1 MFKPIQYLFFA
12 AVVAIAGLSSLP
24 AVGATPSSGTLST
37 TSVSIIYT
45 DGPFTLSNPTGA
57 TGQAPTCSDPTTS
70 PCSQFALTVSLPS
83 GFVESRTG
91 DTLIAMSLFV
101 PGQDVYSV
109 YLEDAA
115 GNVLA
120 YNTGIGATV
129 ASPITAFQ
137 YKAVNGSTKYKVVVV
152 PTVSAG
158 GNFTATLSLN
168 VPPPKSDVAPG
179 ALPLYRLYSPTT
191 KDHVITVDPN
201 EYATLGS
208 NGWTQQGQVGLAYPD
223 SSTPPDGTYP
233 VYRLYNSTSQQ
244 HMWTMDPNESS
255 KLVQSGWQQQGIGY
269 RAYPY
274 QVRGTVAL
282 YRLASANGGAYH
294 LWTSDYNE
302 YMSLCA
308 SGGGWVREGIGA
320 FVPNTN

>member
-1 MFKPIQYLFFA
+1 MFNTMHRHFFA
-12 AVVAIAGLSSLP
+12 IVVAIAGMSSLL
-24 AVGATPSSGTLST
+24 ATAATPSSGTLST
-37 TSVSIIYT
+37 SNLSIDYT

-57 TGQAPTCSDPTTS
+57 TGQAPTCSDSTTS

-83 GFVESRTG
+83 GFIASRTG
-91 DTLIAMSLFV
+91 DTLVTMSLFV
-101 PGQDVYSV
+101 PGYDVYSV

-129 ASPITAFQ
+129 ASPIIAFQ
-137 YKAVNGSTKYKVVVV
+137 YKAVDGITRYTVVVV
-152 PTVSAG
+152 PTESSG
-158 GNFTATLSLN
+158 GTFDATLSLN
-168 VPPPKSDVAPG
+168 IPPPKSAVAPG
-179 ALPLYRLYSPTT
+179 AQPLYRLYSPATN
-191 KDHVITVDPN
+191 DHVITLDPN

-233 VYRLYNSTSQQ
+233 VYRLYNSATQQ
-244 HMWTMDPNESS
+244 HVWTMDPNESN
-255 KLVQSGWQQQGIGY
+255 KLIQSGWQQQGVGY

-282 YRLASANGGAYH
+282 YRLASSDGGKHH

-320 FVPNTN
+320 FVVP

>member
-1 MFKPIQYLFFA
+1 MFKTMHHLFFVMVV
-12 AVVAIAGLSSLP
+12 AVVVLSGSPGIA
-24 AVGATPSSGTLST
+24 ATPSSGTLST
-37 TSVSIIYT
+37 TSVSLSYS

-91 DTLIAMSLFV
+91 DTLITMSLFV
-101 PGQDVYSV
+101 PGYDVYSV
-109 YLEDAA
+109 YLEDAT

-120 YNTGIGATV
+120 YNTGVGATV

-137 YKAVNGSTKYKVVVV
+137 YTAVNGNTQYKIVVV
-152 PTVSAG
+152 PTESSG
-158 GNFTATLSLN
+158 GTFDATLSLSI
-168 VPPPKSDVAPG
+168 PPPKSAVAPG
-179 ALPLYRLYSPTT
+179 AQPLYRLYSPAT
-191 KDHVITVDPN
+191 KDHVITLDPN

-208 NGWTQQGQVGLAYPD
+208 NGWTQQGQLGLAYPD

-233 VYRLYNSTSQQ
+233 VYRLYNSTTQQ
-244 HMWTMDPNESS
+244 HLWTMDPNESS
-255 KLVQSGWQQQGIGY
+255 QLVQSGWQQQAIAF

-282 YRLASANGGAYH
+282 YRLATADHTYH
-294 LWTSDYNE
+294 TWTSNYDE
-302 YMSLCA
+302 YISLTA

-320 FVPNTN
+320 FVVP